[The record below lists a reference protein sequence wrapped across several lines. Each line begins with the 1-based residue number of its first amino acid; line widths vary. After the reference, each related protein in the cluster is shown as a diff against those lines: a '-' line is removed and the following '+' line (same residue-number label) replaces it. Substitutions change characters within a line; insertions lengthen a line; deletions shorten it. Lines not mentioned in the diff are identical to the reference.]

1 MREADTAMYQAK
13 SEGPGK
19 WTVFDAS
26 MHERVKERVE
36 IEYALRQAIASHELS
51 LVYQP
56 IVDLQTGRTVGAEA
70 LARWRHPV
78 RGEISPIMFVPVAEA
93 AGLMG
98 RFGRW
103 VIDEGLRQLAQW
115 RHDGVVTDDFWLSV
129 NVSPRQLRDS
139 MLPHTVREVMVHHGV
154 PAGALVLEITESVM
168 IEPWTLI
175 DQVLLDLRALGLR
188 IVVDDFGTGY
198 SALGYLRRHPVTG
211 VKIDRAFV
219 AGLGSSAED
228 EAIVRAVVAMS
239 GAMSLTVV
247 AEGIETPA
255 QHEVLTGLG
264 VLLGQG
270 YLWSPP
276 LPPGEFVARWSAS
289 AASAGGSYS
298 Q

>member
-1 MREADTAMYQAK
+1 
-13 SEGPGK
+13 
-19 WTVFDAS
+19 
-26 MHERVKERVE
+26 
-36 IEYALRQAIASHELS
+36 
-51 LVYQP
+51 
-56 IVDLQTGRTVGAEA
+56 
-70 LARWRHPV
+70 
-78 RGEISPIMFVPVAEA
+78 
-93 AGLMG
+93 
-98 RFGRW
+98 
-103 VIDEGLRQLAQW
+103 
-115 RHDGVVTDDFWLSV
+115 
-129 NVSPRQLRDS
+129 
-139 MLPHTVREVMVHHGV
+139 MVHHGV
-154 PAGALVLEITESVM
+154 PARAFVLEITESVM

-219 AGLGSSAED
+219 GGLGSSAED

-276 LPPGEFVARWSAS
+276 LPPDEFVARWSAS